1 MALNAVSSTNNAPE
15 PKMLE
20 FGPATV
26 VTPEEAMDMD
36 PSRWAKVKMPH
47 IKERGMGGW
56 DGDGDGNG
64 NRWPKSKC
72 ILKRA
77 MAGPVSPAKKSC
89 CEKGFLN
96 ALLAACL
103 EGY

>member
-20 FGPATV
+20 FGPATL

-47 IKERGMGGW
+47 IKERGMGGMET
-56 DGDGDGNG
+56 GM
-64 NRWPKSKC
+64 
-72 ILKRA
+72 A
-77 MAGPVSPAKKSC
+77 MATDGQSQSA
-89 CEKGFLN
+89 F
-96 ALLAACL
+96 
-103 EGY
+103 

>member
-1 MALNAVSSTNNAPE
+1 
-15 PKMLE
+15 MLE